1 MAGNQKKSRVIS
13 SKDTVIE
20 LHNPKNAIII
30 GNSDGI
36 GLALTRE
43 LLNTGWI
50 VKGFSR
56 SPSPIT
62 HNRYSH
68 TVISVDD
75 AGFSPTLK
83 STVADSPANLCAY
96 CAGIGEMLDLS
107 DMGCEAKIFEV
118 NLLGMVKTVSC
129 IIPEMIRAGKGH
141 FIGLSSLADRIL
153 APDSPS
159 YSASKAGFSCY
170 LESLALAVRPR
181 GVYITN
187 VCFGFVDTKMA
198 KGTTMPFMMS
208 TGKAV
213 NHLMKCIE
221 KRPIRYSAP
230 FAMIPVAKILGLV
243 NRLRTMH

>member
-1 MAGNQKKSRVIS
+1 MV
-13 SKDTVIE
+13 TE
-20 LHNPKNAIII
+20 LQTPKNALII

-43 LLNTGWI
+43 LLNAGWI

-62 HNRYSH
+62 HNAYSH
-68 TVISVDD
+68 IVVSVDD
-75 AGFSPTLK
+75 EEFSPVLK
-83 STVADSPANLCAY
+83 AAVEKSPADLCVY
-96 CAGIGEMLDLS
+96 CAGIGEMLDLA
-107 DMGCEAKIFEV
+107 DMNNEVKIFEV
-118 NLLGMVKTVSC
+118 NLIGIVKTVSC
-129 IIPEMIRAGKGH
+129 VIPKMIRAGKGH
-141 FIGLSSLADRIL
+141 FIGLSSMADRIL

-170 LESLALAVRPR
+170 LESLALAVRPK
-181 GVYITN
+181 GVHITN

-198 KGTTMPFMMS
+198 KGTSMPFMMS
-208 TGKAV
+208 TQKAV
-213 NHLMKCIE
+213 SHLIKCVE

-230 FAMIPVAKILGLV
+230 FAMIPIAKILGLV